1 VKIQEALRSKGR
13 KIHDPAGRETMILE
27 DSAALE
33 TASGFGL
40 TIHDVYRE
48 ALGIGICPYRYLRNR
63 ASISGEEQFRLCT
76 SCVAVVGAGGLGGHV
91 ILLLARLGIGHIVV
105 VDSDCFD
112 ETNLN
117 RQALSDKKALG
128 RSKAEEAVRVVGAIN
143 PGVRVTAHPVRIDA
157 ANAGDL
163 LSGSEVIVD
172 ALDNIP
178 DRFVVED
185 ASRSL
190 GIPMVHGALA
200 GFEGQVMTIFPQDPG
215 LKLIYGGYDPGGK
228 NPGSDRSQTPEAV
241 LGVPALTPA
250 LIATLQTT
258 EVMKIILRRGKIFR
272 NVMVHVDLETGE
284 MLPFTFAN
292 KDGKAFPPPDEGQ
305 EGTNR

>member
-1 VKIQEALRSKGR
+1 MKIQEVLRSKSR

-27 DSAALE
+27 DNAALE
-33 TASGFGL
+33 TASRFGL
-40 TIHDVYRE
+40 TTHDVYKE
-48 ALGIGICPYRYLRNR
+48 ALGIGISPYRYLRNR
-63 ASISGEEQFRLCT
+63 ESISGEQQFRLCT

-105 VDSDCFD
+105 VDSDRFD

-117 RQALSDKKALG
+117 RQALSGGQSLG

-143 PGVRVTAHPVRIDA
+143 PGVKVTAHPVRIDA

-163 LSGSEVIVD
+163 LSGSDVIVD

-190 GIPMVHGALA
+190 GVPMVHGALA

-215 LKLIYGGYDPGGK
+215 LKLIYGGHEPGRK
-228 NPGSDRSQTPEAV
+228 RHDSDRSQNPEAV

-250 LIATLQTT
+250 LIATLQTM
-258 EVMKIILRRGKIFR
+258 EVTKIILKRGKVFR

-284 MLPFTFAN
+284 MLPFTFIHT
-292 KDGKAFPPPDEGQ
+292 D
-305 EGTNR
+305 